1 MFDPSR
7 FARITRIPSRSDQYN
22 LRWTGEWAAS
32 VVQKYPGLPT
42 IVTTHE
48 HLQATGAVESNI
60 AMEVSKVDPE
70 DNNPQMVWQK
80 FLSQHD
86 QIFLVLSGHNPG
98 QAHRTDPNKF
108 GHLVYQVMADYQD
121 RWQTA
126 KEVGR
131 EIEPRDGIGDGW
143 LRLMTFDMASSTP
156 RITNKTYSTHY
167 KKFSGELPEYA
178 DWYRPHEQPKMTD
191 AEFLAAE
198 DFVITL
204 ADFRQRFDKT
214 ARVTR

>member
-1 MFDPSR
+1 VSELSRICSETARTASEGGRALSFTPPTPS
-7 FARITRIPSRSDQYN
+7 
-22 LRWTGEWAAS
+22 LEWAAS
-32 VVQKYPGLPT
+32 VVQKHPGLPT

-70 DNNPQMVWQK
+70 DNNPQMVWQ
-80 FLSQHD
+80 FLSQQD

-98 QAHRTDPNKF
+98 QAHRTDPNQF

-131 EIEPRDGIGDGW
+131 ASSRA
-143 LRLMTFDMASSTP
+143 MAS
-156 RITNKTYSTHY
+156 
-167 KKFSGELPEYA
+167 A
-178 DWYRPHEQPKMTD
+178 
-191 AEFLAAE
+191 
-198 DFVITL
+198 
-204 ADFRQRFDKT
+204 T
-214 ARVTR
+214 AGSA